1 MSASTRA
8 TRDLVVV
15 TGLAAEARIAAG
27 PGIRVVVAGGARTLQ
42 LERRLAQEIERGA
55 RAVMSFGIAGG
66 LAERLSC
73 GAWLV
78 ARSVLTPSGC
88 VRCHA
93 QWTASL
99 RDRLPGAHVVDLAGV
114 DTPAWTA
121 SDKRALH
128 RETGAWAVDTES
140 HVAATLA
147 ARAGLA
153 FAAFRVVA
161 DGAKRSLPAA
171 AAVALA
177 PDGTIRHGK
186 VLGSIARAPAQL
198 PSLVR
203 TARDT
208 AVALRE
214 LSRGRRRLGGGLAC
228 PDLDELVLDVP

>member
-1 MSASTRA
+1 MNAGLSATH
-8 TRDLVVV
+8 DVVVV
-15 TGLAAEARIAAG
+15 TGLATEARIAAG
-27 PGIRVVVAGGARTLQ
+27 PGVRVVVAGARTAH
-42 LERRLAQEIERGA
+42 LESRLAQEIARGA

-66 LAERLSC
+66 LDERLSC

-78 ARSVLTPSGC
+78 ARSVRTPSGH

-93 QWTASL
+93 EWTATL
-99 RDRLPGAHVVDLAGV
+99 GDRLPGAHVVDLAGV

-121 SDKRALH
+121 ADKRALH
-128 RETGAWAVDTES
+128 RQTGASAVDTES
-140 HVAATLA
+140 HVAAALA
-147 ARAGLA
+147 ARAGLP

-161 DGAKRSLPAA
+161 DSAKRSLPAA
-171 AAVALA
+171 ASVALA
-177 PDGTIRHGK
+177 SDGTIRHAR
-186 VLGSIARAPAQL
+186 VLGSIVRSPAQL

-214 LSRGRRRLGGGLAC
+214 LSRGRRRLGGSLAC

>member
-1 MSASTRA
+1 MSASPRA

-27 PGIRVVVAGGARTLQ
+27 PGVRVVVAGARMSHLDS
-42 LERRLAQEIERGA
+42 RLAQEIARGA

-66 LAERLSC
+66 LDERLSC

-78 ARSVLTPSGC
+78 ARRVLTPSGP

-93 QWTASL
+93 PWAAAL

-114 DTPAWTA
+114 DTPAWTVA
-121 SDKRALH
+121 DKRALH

-147 ARAGLA
+147 ARAGLP

-161 DGAKRSLPAA
+161 DSAKRSLPAA
-171 AAVALA
+171 ASVALA
-177 PDGTIRHGK
+177 SDGTIRHAR
-186 VLGSIARAPAQL
+186 VLGSIVRSPAQL

-208 AVALRE
+208 AIALRE